1 MLARLQAL
9 AVFVTS
15 ILPGALFTFAFERE
29 NKRTTTAE
37 FNERL
42 LTFASTSALF
52 GMLSTPLLYQGYR
65 IFVVTG
71 DLQNGEPLPWWVWAI
86 AAGYVVVPLA
96 LGALTGMAAR
106 KRWWWARPITG
117 PEPEPRGWDLLFKT
131 PALGGYV
138 KLRLKEPGTGNP
150 WIMGLWAKPD
160 PGTTS
165 LLPGSYAA
173 GYPYEQD
180 LYLIDTCQITPNG
193 TPVVDASGNAV
204 RRGSALLVRWSEV
217 AYAEFIE
224 G

>member
-1 MLARLQAL
+1 MSARR
-9 AVFVTS
+9 TS
-15 ILPGALFTFAFERE
+15 
-29 NKRTTTAE
+29 TTDP
-37 FNERL
+37 RDDCSPSP
-42 LTFASTSALF
+42 STSALF
-52 GMLSTPLLYQGYR
+52 GMLSTPLLYQSYR
-65 IFVVTG
+65 I
-71 DLQNGEPLPWWVWAI
+71 LQNGEPLPWWVWAI
-86 AAGYVVVPLA
+86 AAGYLVVPLA
-96 LGALTGMAAR
+96 LGALTGMAAH

-160 PGTTS
+160 PGATS
-165 LLPGSYAA
+165 LLPGSYTA

-217 AYAEFIE
+217 TLC
-224 G
+224 